1 MGGKINMELN
11 IKMRPV
17 VNVSNLSAV
26 LQNNI
31 PEYCEEYDEL
41 RTLFWPEDFMND
53 CYKTLYFDDDYDVSE
68 NYEGEERRRVEAMNK
83 AFEYLR
89 NYFGSNVDS
98 ILVDVSW

>member
-1 MGGKINMELN
+1 MELN

-17 VNVSNLSAV
+17 VNVYNLSEV

-31 PEYCEEYDEL
+31 PEYCEEYNEL

-53 CYKTLYFDDDYDVSE
+53 CYKTLYFEDDYDVAE
-68 NYEGEERRRVEAMNK
+68 HYDGKARRRVEAMNK